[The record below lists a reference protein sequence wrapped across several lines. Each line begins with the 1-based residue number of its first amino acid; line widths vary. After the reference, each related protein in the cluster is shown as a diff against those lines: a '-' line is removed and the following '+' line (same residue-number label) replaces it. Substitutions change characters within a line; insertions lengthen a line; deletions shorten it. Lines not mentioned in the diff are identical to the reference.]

1 MNYQDEEAIL
11 AKNNKLISLKSNFD
25 YAIMDIE
32 LEGEE
37 EAPLSIYQHEV
48 SIFDDFI
55 FDHENELSSEDFFQ
69 QFHKSYKS
77 KVYVKDEDS
86 ATDGEAEGAYYTDP
100 LSIDVHRFMSDFI
113 QNLIEQN
120 ERHLENKKK

>member
-11 AKNNKLISLKSNFD
+11 AKNNKLINLKSNFD

-37 EAPLSIYQHEV
+37 DAPLSIYEHEV

-55 FDHENELSSEDFFQ
+55 FDHENELSAEEYFQ
-69 QFHKSYKS
+69 KFHKSYKS
-77 KVYVKDEDS
+77 KVYVKDEES
-86 ATDGEAEGAYYTDP
+86 SVDGDAEGAYYTDP
-100 LSIDVHRFMSDFI
+100 LSIDVHRFMSDYI
-113 QNLIEQN
+113 QNLIEHN
-120 ERHLENKKK
+120 ERLLENKKK

>member
-1 MNYQDEEAIL
+1 
-11 AKNNKLISLKSNFD
+11 
-25 YAIMDIE
+25 MDIE

-37 EAPLSIYQHEV
+37 EAPLSIYEHEV
-48 SIFDDFI
+48 SIFNDFI
-55 FDHENELSSEDFFQ
+55 FDHENELAKEAFFQ

-77 KVYVKDEDS
+77 KVYVKDDDS
-86 ATDGEAEGAYYTDP
+86 SEAGDSEGAYYTDP

-120 ERHLENKKK
+120 EKLLEDKKK